1 MDIQVGGLNLDDLF
15 SDDNR
20 FPEIKEEFR
29 KLNHYMVEVGVMKPV
44 GNKSLAFLQMI
55 ATVNEFGAEIYPKNG
70 PYLVIPMKDGSFY
83 KLKHVKIPERS
94 FLRDG
99 IDLGMFRINELVER
113 DLSRI
118 MNSELTAYEL
128 YEDVG
133 QLIQQRIKDEIVL
146 KTSPHNADLT
156 IENKGKDD
164 PLVDTGA
171 LHKSIG
177 VKVIEI

>member
-1 MDIQVGGLNLDDLF
+1 MDIQGGELNLAELF
-15 SDDNR
+15 SDDNN
-20 FPEIKEEFR
+20 FPKIKEELR
-29 KLNHYMVEVGVMKPV
+29 SLNRYRVEVGVMVPV

-70 PYLVIPMKDGSFY
+70 PYLIVPMRDGTFY

-99 IDLGMFRINELVER
+99 VDLGMHKIVSCVE
-113 DLSRI
+113 DGLAGI
-118 MNSELTAYEL
+118 MSGDMTAREL
-128 YEDVG
+128 YEAVG
-133 QLIQQRIKDEIVL
+133 LLIEQRIKDEIVL
-146 KTSPHNADLT
+146 KTSPHNAALT

>member
-1 MDIQVGGLNLDDLF
+1 MDIQGGELNLAELF
-15 SDDNR
+15 SDDNN
-20 FPEIKEEFR
+20 FPKIKEELR
-29 KLNHYMVEVGVMKPV
+29 ALNHYRVEVGVMVPV

-133 QLIQQRIKDEIVL
+133 RLIQQRIKDEIKLEV
-146 KTSPHNADLT
+146 TPHNAPIT

-171 LHKSIG
+171 LYKSIG
-177 VKVIEI
+177 VKVMEI